1 MYEVKAFRED
11 RVEVMHALI
20 AAHPL
25 ATLVVMTAQ
34 GLEANHIPMLVDPT
48 PAPGREY
55 GALRGHVARGN
66 PLWHTFNANVEALA
80 VFQGSQGYITPSWY
94 PSKAQHGKVV
104 PTWNYAM
111 VHAYGPLVIHDD
123 VAWLRSLVTDLT
135 QTQELPR
142 AKPWQVSDAPA
153 DYLDTM
159 LKAIVGIE
167 IPIRRLQG
175 KWKMS
180 QNRLPQDRDGV
191 ISALEAQGAQGN
203 EPSRAMLAAMNTT
216 DAKPT

>member
-20 AAHPL
+20 SAHPL

-34 GLEANHIPMLVDPT
+34 GLEANHIPLLVDPA

-55 GALRGHVARGN
+55 GTLLGHVARGN
-66 PLWHTFNANVEALA
+66 PLWRNFNTDKEALA
-80 VFQGSQGYITPSWY
+80 VFQGPQGYVTPAWY

-104 PTWNYAM
+104 PTWNYAT
-111 VHAYGPLVIHDD
+111 VHAHGPLVIHDD
-123 VAWLRSLVTDLT
+123 GEWLRQLVTRLT
-135 QTQELPR
+135 QSQESPR
-142 AKPWQVSDAPA
+142 EKPWAVTDAPA

-191 ISALEAQGAQGN
+191 INALVAQGDAA
-203 EPSRAMLAAMNTT
+203 SLAMLQAMGV
-216 DAKPT
+216 KPQ